1 VGEDAL
7 RLLAAGRCR
16 SAPAG
21 PPAALLPGPV
31 ASSAA
36 APAAGSALLL
46 LPLAS
51 ILLLRMGLGGLLLA
65 APARPEVSR
74 SPIRHSSSQ
83 AMHCAV
89 THSTYAR
96 LQDLQQHRHVQV
108 GRTCADFPMQ
118 HS

>member
-1 VGEDAL
+1 
-7 RLLAAGRCR
+7 
-16 SAPAG
+16 
-21 PPAALLPGPV
+21 V
-31 ASSAA
+31 AISAA
-36 APAAGSALLL
+36 APAAGSAAALL

-96 LQDLQQHRHVQV
+96 LQDLQQHIYMQVRCVVQ
-108 GRTCADFPMQ
+108 Q
-118 HS
+118 HTTPYI